1 MRSCCRVRYAI
12 GWLDKKLIIYYC
24 GTTSLSES
32 LSIRRR
38 HRKVLRGGVYVTE
51 TINLEI
57 PRPRAIFEFFLAF
70 ANIDIHDHIRQGL
83 LEMERLWLCKNCY
96 PRIFQ
101 TILAVTIVNAYLGH
115 QWECIDAGK
124 NEDQI
129 INFEDF
135 AGQLA
140 YQMIFNIH
148 LDDTRSIITRS

>member
-1 MRSCCRVRYAI
+1 
-12 GWLDKKLIIYYC
+12 
-24 GTTSLSES
+24 
-32 LSIRRR
+32 
-38 HRKVLRGGVYVTE
+38 
-51 TINLEI
+51 
-57 PRPRAIFEFFLAF
+57 
-70 ANIDIHDHIRQGL
+70 
-83 LEMERLWLCKNCY
+83 MERLRLCKNCY

-101 TILAVTIVNAYLGH
+101 IILAATIVNAYLGR

>member
-1 MRSCCRVRYAI
+1 
-12 GWLDKKLIIYYC
+12 
-24 GTTSLSES
+24 
-32 LSIRRR
+32 
-38 HRKVLRGGVYVTE
+38 
-51 TINLEI
+51 
-57 PRPRAIFEFFLAF
+57 
-70 ANIDIHDHIRQGL
+70 
-83 LEMERLWLCKNCY
+83 MERLRLCKNCY

-129 INFEDF
+129 INFKDF

-148 LDDTRSIITRS
+148 LNDTPSIITRPQSYFQSVSSPTVSISEQQSSTLNSQLQHEIEKLSTVNAG